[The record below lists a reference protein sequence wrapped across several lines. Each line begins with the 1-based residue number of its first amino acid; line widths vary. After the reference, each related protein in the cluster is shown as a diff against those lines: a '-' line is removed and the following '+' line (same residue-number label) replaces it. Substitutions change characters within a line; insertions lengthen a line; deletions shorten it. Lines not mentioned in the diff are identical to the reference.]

1 MSNWK
6 AVNDEQS
13 YGIVIYNFNSPEE
26 YKLKL
31 TVGDAVHILEEEKNW
46 YYGYVIGTR
55 DAKGIFPKSYVHT
68 KHCERVEALGP
79 VLKEPPITREITT
92 VIREW
97 GMHWKNLYITH
108 NKDFEQ
114 MKNQIY
120 DLLSHRSKII
130 SGTLPVDEMKR
141 VAKKAIEEID
151 MGNKMLGLD
160 LVVRDK
166 NGNFID
172 PNETSTLQLY
182 YLHKNATERMNNRSK
197 KDAKETQPKT
207 AIQQYSNIFLV
218 AVRNF
223 TFKMSEDA
231 ELLMTLYDG
240 KELRSFTENY
250 VVRWTKEGLMSDL
263 DQMHNL
269 RVMFTDLG
277 KRDLEREK
285 IYLVCLVIRIGAM
298 DTKEPDHRRSS
309 VSANN
314 KKNYN
319 ENMRRPCGVA
329 AFDISPYMNGKLE
342 TDLEKEFAIPFIS
355 CEKDNLEQTLRKTIT
370 KEKFENKN
378 HSLFV
383 SMKLLRGD
391 LKQVR
396 EENPHLVLGNV
407 SVARKMGFPEVI
419 LPGDVRNDLYL
430 TLLNGEFSKGNKKSD
445 KNVEVTVRVCN
456 QKGQP
461 IPGVISVGGGVP
473 LIDEYKSVIYY
484 HEDKP
489 QWHETFKVAVPIE
502 EFKTSHL
509 KFVFKHRSSNEAKDK
524 SEKPFG
530 MCYVKLMED
539 DGTTLKDSKHN
550 LIVYKI
556 DYKKFDES
564 SLEYFTLPSKLDDV
578 NKEKP
583 QIAGL
588 SMSTKDSFSIST
600 NICSTK
606 LTQNVK
612 LLGLLNWASHK
623 DTLLESLNALR
634 DVDGEEV
641 VKFLQ
646 DILDALFNILM
657 DNPETDTY
665 DSLVFECLLEII
677 SLVSNDWKYQ
687 HFEPVL
693 DLYIKESF
701 SATLAYK
708 KLISVL
714 KTIVGRASDAT
725 FASKALIFKTMKCL
739 QYFIKF
745 VARSRILY
753 KELYP
758 EFDADDDFVE
768 SMRDLLQNIIY
779 MMSSSIENLI
789 REQGAC
795 LKYLPSCIPDV
806 LLVFDQREL
815 STILYDMLNN
825 MPPGRLTKQKMM
837 TINEIIHSK
846 LFLYPECR
854 KILLPIITDQ
864 VKTLFTTKEEGVTRQ
879 DGRRQNRSVAKVA
892 QLLGTTEHFVNQHV
906 GYPEEVEWCIKNM
919 SDILELLFRKDVG
932 PTFNDISEII
942 QSALR
947 TVIQSHIKMERD
959 NPHASNLVAVM
970 IDIFR
975 QMTNEH
981 YNNYINSF
989 STNFD
994 VLDFL
999 MEILVVFKELVSIV
1013 VFPPDWYDMIMLQ
1026 NNVILKSLRYFSH
1039 TIRDCFFQKFEHDAW
1054 SNFFHCAIAFMTQD
1068 ALQLDHFSVNK
1079 RVRALDLY
1087 NDMRVEMGFE
1097 IKSMWFNLGQ
1107 NKVQFVPSLVGLIL
1121 EMTLI
1126 PEPEL
1131 RKATIQ
1137 IFFDMMQCE
1146 FYSSRFESE
1155 SYGDTKRDSSHIK
1168 ANFADFENEMIVKL
1182 DALFEG
1188 GKGDHEYRTL
1198 FHDIMVDLCSKHT
1211 TMNEEGVKF
1220 VKIVS
1225 RLMESLLEYRSI
1237 ITDENKENTMSC
1249 TVNLLDFYSEIN
1261 KKEMYIRYLNK
1272 LFDLHLECD
1281 NYTEAAYT
1289 LELHAKLLHW
1299 SDESLSCLLKGD
1311 KYVEAKTHRQLKEA
1325 LYYTI
1330 IENYSKGK
1338 MWEYAIS
1345 KCQELAEQYERETFD
1360 YERLSD
1366 LYKRMAVFYDDIM
1379 KKARPEPEYFRVG
1392 YYGRG
1397 FPMFLRNKVF
1407 VYRGKEYERL
1417 ADFNARVLNEFPKAE
1432 LLNKLAQPGDEIIN
1446 SDRQYIQIN
1455 KVDPVMDEKKQR
1467 FSGKPVSDQ
1476 IVKFYRVNDIQKF
1489 AFSRPFARRD
1499 PLIESANEFAH
1510 LWLERTELTTT
1521 YSLPGILR
1529 WFPVERAQIHEISPL
1544 RNAIET
1550 MERTNKTLL
1559 NYVVVYN
1566 KDKNMQINPLSLTLN
1581 GILDAAVMGGIKN
1594 YEDVFFT
1601 CVYETH
1607 HPEDTV
1613 LVQRLKDL
1621 IADQIPLLD
1630 LCIQIHKQKVPDNL
1644 QPLQKRLEERFA
1656 EMKADVEEK
1665 YGKKDCD
1672 LKLENDVQ
1680 MRRHY
1685 SITSDSRLSD
1695 VTITPDNVDNRS
1707 RVSSLTRSQVASLR
1721 NFTANF
1727 NFAAASPLVNSRSNQ
1742 HQGHGKGAGASP
1754 SKSLGGTPSL
1764 GSKKVHK
1771 PAKEKRRSSKSDAAG
1786 VAALEKSA
1794 TLWYTSDGDGAGN
1807 HKSAG
1812 GGGGAVFELTQE
1824 LHPKRPLRSEVER
1837 EKRLSRP
1844 TSGQYSRPNSLSINI
1859 RGAGSSGTSSNR
1871 DSIGTTDS
1879 SISEEDLVPPP
1890 LPVKHRDS
1898 ENCSNNNAPFNESFL
1913 YSHRNSALKDTL
1925 AIRTDECLEAVAANV
1940 PPTPPPKPPKI
1951 KNPLNLPS

>member
-1 MSNWK
+1 MSDWK
-6 AVNDEQS
+6 SVNNEKS
-13 YGIVIYNFNSPEE
+13 YGIAIYNFMCEDD

-31 TVGDAVHILEEEKNW
+31 TVGDAVHILEEESDW
-46 YYGYVIGTR
+46 YYGYIISNR
-55 DAKGIFPKSYVHT
+55 DVKGIFPKKYIHV
-68 KHCERVEALGP
+68 KHCDKVDSLGP
-79 VLKEPPITREITT
+79 ILKEPPITREITT
-92 VIREW
+92 VLREW
-97 GMHWKNLYITH
+97 GLHWKNLYVTH
-108 NKDFEQ
+108 NKDFEP
-114 MKNQIY
+114 MKTQIY

-130 SGTLPVDEMKR
+130 SGTLPVDELKR
-141 VAKKAIEEID
+141 VTKQAVEEID
-151 MGNKMLGLD
+151 IGNQILGLD

-166 NGNFID
+166 NGNFIN
-172 PNETSTLQLY
+172 PKETSTLQLY
-182 YLHKNATERMNNRSK
+182 YLHKNATQRMTNRSK
-197 KDAKETQPKT
+197 KEAKESQPKT

-298 DTKEPDHRRSS
+298 DTKELDHRRSS
-309 VSANN
+309 VSTNH

-329 AFDISPYMNGKLE
+329 AFDISSYMSGKLE

-355 CEKDNLEQTLRKTIT
+355 CEKDNLEQTLRKTIS
-370 KEKFENKN
+370 KEKFESKN

-430 TLLNGEFSKGNKKSD
+430 TILSGEFSKGNKKSD
-445 KNVEVTVRVCN
+445 KNVEVIVRVCN

-461 IPGVISVGGGVP
+461 IPGVISIGGGVS
-473 LIDEYKSVIYY
+473 LINEYRSVIYY

-489 QWHETFKVAVPIE
+489 QWHETFKVAIPIE

-509 KFVFKHRSSNEAKDK
+509 KFIFKHRSSNEAKDK

-539 DGTTLKDSKHN
+539 DGTTLKDAKHN
-550 LIVYKI
+550 LVVYKI
-556 DYKKFDES
+556 DHKKFDES
-564 SLEYFTLPSKLDDV
+564 SLDYFSLPSKMEDV
-578 NKEKP
+578 KDNHKEKP
-583 QIAGL
+583 QIPGL
-588 SMSTKDSFSIST
+588 SMSTKDSFSISS

-623 DTLLESLNALR
+623 ETLLESLRALGK
-634 DVDGEEV
+634 VDGEEV

-665 DSLVFECLLEII
+665 DTLVFECLLEII

-714 KTIVGRASDAT
+714 KTVVGRASDAT
-725 FASKALIFKTMKCL
+725 MSSKDVIFKTMKCL
-739 QYFIKF
+739 QYFMKF
-745 VARSRILY
+745 IARSRILY

-758 EFDADDDFVE
+758 EHDSEDDFDE

-779 MMSSSIENLI
+779 MMSSSNESLI

-795 LKYLPSCIPDV
+795 LKYLPSSIPDM
-806 LLVFDQREL
+806 LLVFGHREL

-825 MPPGRLTKQKMM
+825 MPLGRLTKQKMM

-864 VKTLFTTKEEGVTRQ
+864 VKTLFTTKEE
-879 DGRRQNRSVAKVA
+879 
-892 QLLGTTEHFVNQHV
+892 
-906 GYPEEVEWCIKNM
+906 VEWCIKNM

-932 PTFNDISEII
+932 LTHNDMSEII

-989 STNFD
+989 STSFD
-994 VLDFL
+994 ILDFL
-999 MEILVVFKELVSIV
+999 MEILVVFKELVSNS
-1013 VFPPDWYDMIMLQ
+1013 VFPKDWYDMIMLQ
-1026 NNVILKSLRYFSH
+1026 NNIILKSLRYFSH

-1054 SNFFHCAIAFMTQD
+1054 NNFFHCAIAFMTQE
-1068 ALQLDHFSVNK
+1068 ALQLDNFSFNK
-1079 RVRALDLY
+1079 KMRVLDLY
-1087 NDMRVEMGFE
+1087 KDMRVEMGFE

-1146 FYSSRFESE
+1146 FYSSRYEIE

-1168 ANFADFENEMIVKL
+1168 ANFSDFENEMIVKL

-1188 GKGDHEYRTL
+1188 GKGDHDYKNM

-1237 ITDENKENTMSC
+1237 IIDENKESTMSC

-1272 LFDLHLECD
+1272 LYELHLECD
-1281 NYTEAAYT
+1281 NFTEAAYT
-1289 LELHAKLLHW
+1289 LELHTKLLHW
-1299 SDESLSCLLKGD
+1299 SDETLNSLLKGD
-1311 KYVEAKTHRQLKEA
+1311 KHDGAKTHRQLKED

-1338 MWEYAIS
+1338 MWECAIK
-1345 KCQELAEQYERETFD
+1345 KCQELAGQYEEKTFD
-1360 YERLSD
+1360 YERLSK
-1366 LYKRMAVFYDDIM
+1366 LHHQMAVFYDDIM
-1379 KKARPEPEYFRVG
+1379 KKARAEPEYFRVG
-1392 YYGRG
+1392 YFGKG
-1397 FPMFLRNKVF
+1397 FPKFLSNKVF
-1407 VYRGKEYERL
+1407 IYRGKEYERL
-1417 ADFNARVLNEFPKAE
+1417 ADFNARILNEFPKAE
-1432 LLNKLAQPGDEIIN
+1432 LLNKLTQPGEEIVG
-1446 SDRQYIQIN
+1446 SSKQYIQIN

-1467 FSGKPVSDQ
+1467 FSGKPISDQ
-1476 IVKFYRVNDIQKF
+1476 IVKFYRVNNIQKF
-1489 AFSRPFARRD
+1489 TFSRPFTRRD
-1499 PLIESANEFAH
+1499 PLIESTNDFAH
-1510 LWLERTELTTT
+1510 LWLERTDLTTT
-1521 YSLPGILR
+1521 YPLPGILR
-1529 WFPVERAQIHEISPL
+1529 WFPVEHTQVQEISPL

-1550 MERTNKTLL
+1550 MEKTNKTLM
-1559 NYVVVYN
+1559 NYVILYN
-1566 KDKNMQINPLSLTLN
+1566 KDKNLQINPLSLTLN
-1581 GILDAAVMGGIKN
+1581 GILDPAVMGGIKN
-1594 YEDVFFT
+1594 YEEVFFT
-1601 CVYETH
+1601 ADYSLH
-1607 HPEDTV
+1607 HPEDKI
-1613 LVQRLKDL
+1613 LVEKLKDL

-1644 QPLQKRLEERFA
+1644 QPLQKRLEECFA
-1656 EMKADVEEK
+1656 LMKEDVEEK
-1665 YGKKDCD
+1665 YGKKNCD
-1672 LKLENDVQ
+1672 IKLENEVQ

-1685 SITSDSRLSD
+1685 SLTNDSRLSD
-1695 VTITPDNVDNRS
+1695 ITITPDNVGSRS

-1727 NFAAASPLVNSRSNQ
+1727 NFAAASPMVNSKS
-1742 HQGHGKGAGASP
+1742 GHHNHSKSHSYSP
-1754 SKSLGGTPSL
+1754 SKSQSGTPSL
-1764 GSKKVHK
+1764 GSKKSHK
-1771 PAKEKRRSSKSDAAG
+1771 TPKEKRRSSKTDLISQP
-1786 VAALEKSA
+1786 VEKCA
-1794 TLWYTSDGDGAGN
+1794 TQWYTNDSELN
-1807 HKSAG
+1807 TNTTNNNKSNNT
-1812 GGGGAVFELTQE
+1812 VFELTQE
-1824 LHPKRPLRSEVER
+1824 LHPKRPLRSEVEK

-1844 TSGQYSRPNSLSINI
+1844 TSGQYSRPNSLSITI

-1879 SISEEDLVPPP
+1879 SISEEDTNPPP

-1898 ENCSNNNAPFNESFL
+1898 ENCNNNAPYNENYSFL
-1913 YSHRNSALKDTL
+1913 YSHRNSSLRNTL
-1925 AIRTDECLEAVAANV
+1925 TMAYTTEESLEIELENI
-1940 PPTPPPKPPKI
+1940 PPTPPPKPPKN
-1951 KNPLNLPS
+1951 KNPPHSLPP

>member
-1 MSNWK
+1 MSSWK
-6 AVNDEQS
+6 SVINENS
-13 YGIVIYNFNSPEE
+13 YGIAIYNFICPED

-31 TVGDAVHILEEEKNW
+31 TVGDAVCVLEEETNW
-46 YYGYVIGTR
+46 YYGYVISNR
-55 DAKGIFPKSYVHT
+55 DVKGIFPKSYIHM
-68 KHCERVEALGP
+68 KHCERFDAFGP
-79 VLKEPPITREITT
+79 VLKEPAITREITL
-92 VIREW
+92 VLREW
-97 GMHWKNLYITH
+97 GIHWKQLYVTH
-108 NKDFEQ
+108 DKNFEQ
-114 MKNQIY
+114 MKTQIY

-130 SGTLPVDEMKR
+130 SGTLPVDELKR
-141 VAKKAIEEID
+141 VIRQAVDEID
-151 MGNKMLGLD
+151 LGNKLLGLD
-160 LVVRDK
+160 LLVRDK
-166 NGNFID
+166 CGNFIN
-172 PNETSTLQLY
+172 PKETSTLQLY
-182 YLHKNATERMNNRSK
+182 YLHKNATERMSNRSK
-197 KDAKETQPKT
+197 KEIKESQPKT

-298 DTKEPDHRRSS
+298 HTKELDHRRSS
-309 VSANN
+309 VSTNY
-314 KKNYN
+314 KKSYG

-329 AFDISPYMNGKLE
+329 AFDITNYMNGKLE
-342 TDLEKEFAIPFIS
+342 TDLEQEFAIPFIN
-355 CEKDNLEQTLRKTIT
+355 CEKDNLEQTLRKTIA
-370 KEKFENKN
+370 KEKFESKN

-407 SVARKMGFPEVI
+407 SIARKMGFPEVI

-430 TLLNGEFSKGNKKSD
+430 TILSGEFSKGNKKSD
-445 KNVEVTVRVCN
+445 KNVEVIVRVCN

-461 IPGVISVGGGVP
+461 IPGVISIGGGVG
-473 LIDEYKSVIYY
+473 LIDEYRSVTYY

-489 QWHETFKVAVPIE
+489 QWHETFKVAIPIE

-509 KFVFKHRSSNEAKDK
+509 KFQFKHRSTNEVKDK

-539 DGTTLKDSKHN
+539 DGTTLKDAKHN

-556 DYKKFDES
+556 DHKKFDEK
-564 SLEYFTLPSKLDDV
+564 SLEYFSLPSKIEDIKDCG
-578 NKEKP
+578 KERP
-583 QIAGL
+583 QVPGL
-588 SMSTKDSFSIST
+588 IMSTKDSFSISN

-612 LLGLLNWASHK
+612 LLGLLNWATHK
-623 DTLLESLNALR
+623 ETLLESLRALGK
-634 DVDGEEV
+634 VDGEEV

-665 DSLVFECLLEII
+665 DTLVFECLLEII

-714 KTIVGRASDAT
+714 KTIVSRASDAT
-725 FASKALIFKTMKCL
+725 TSSKDLIFRTMKCL
-739 QYFIKF
+739 QYFMKF
-745 VARSRILY
+745 IARSRILY
-753 KELYP
+753 KEIYP
-758 EFDADDDFVE
+758 EYDPEDDFDE
-768 SMRDLLQNIIY
+768 SMRDLLQNIVY
-779 MMSSSIENLI
+779 MMSSSIESLI

-795 LKYLPSCIPDV
+795 LKYLPSSIPDM
-806 LLVFDQREL
+806 LLVFDSKEL
-815 STILYDMLNN
+815 STILFDMLNN
-825 MPPGRLTKQKMM
+825 MPLGRLTKQKMM

-846 LFLYPECR
+846 LFLYPQCR

-892 QLLGTTEHFVNQHV
+892 QLLGTTEHCVNQHV

-919 SDILELLFRKDVG
+919 SDIMELLFRKDVG
-932 PTFNDISEII
+932 STFSDISEII

-947 TVIQSHIKMERD
+947 TVIQSHIKMEKD

-970 IDIFR
+970 LDIFR

-999 MEILVVFKELVSIV
+999 MEILVVFKELVSNS
-1013 VFPPDWYDMIMLQ
+1013 VFPKDWCDMLMLQ
-1026 NNVILKSLRYFSH
+1026 NSIVLKSLRFFSH

-1054 SNFFHCAIAFMTQD
+1054 NNFFHCAIAFMTQR
-1068 ALQLDHFSVNK
+1068 ALQLETFSFNK
-1079 RVRALDLY
+1079 KIRILDLFK
-1087 NDMRVEMGFE
+1087 DMRTEMGFE

-1126 PEPEL
+1126 PEPDL

-1146 FYSSRFESE
+1146 FYSSKYETE

-1168 ANFADFENEMIVKL
+1168 GNFSDFENEMIVKL

-1188 GKGDHEYRTL
+1188 GKGDHEYKNM
-1198 FHDIMVDLCSKHT
+1198 FHDIMIDLCSKHT
-1211 TMNEEGVKF
+1211 SMNEEGVKF

-1225 RLMESLLEYRSI
+1225 RLMESLLEYRTI
-1237 ITDENKENTMSC
+1237 ITDDNKENTMSC

-1281 NYTEAAYT
+1281 NFTEAAYT
-1289 LELHAKLLHW
+1289 LELHAKLLNW
-1299 SDESLSCLLKGD
+1299 SDEPLSSLLRGD
-1311 KYVEAKTHRQLKEA
+1311 KIKAKKHRQLKEE
-1325 LYYTI
+1325 LYYGI

-1338 MWEYAIS
+1338 MWECAIK
-1345 KCQELAEQYERETFD
+1345 KCQELAEQYEEETFD
-1360 YERLSD
+1360 YDRLSD
-1366 LYKRMAVFYDDIM
+1366 LHRRMAIFYDDIM
-1379 KKARPEPEYFRVG
+1379 KKARAEPEYFRVG
-1392 YYGRG
+1392 YYGKG
-1397 FPMFLRNKVF
+1397 FPQFLRNKVF

-1417 ADFNARVLNEFPKAE
+1417 ADFNARILNEFPKAE
-1432 LLNKLAQPGDEIIN
+1432 LLNKLTQPGEEIVG
-1446 SDRQYIQIN
+1446 SDKQYIQIN

-1476 IVKFYRVNDIQKF
+1476 IVKFYRVNNIQKF
-1489 AFSRPFARRD
+1489 TFSRPFIRKD
-1499 PLIESANEFAH
+1499 PLIESTNEFAH

-1521 YSLPGILR
+1521 YPLPGILR
-1529 WFPVERAQIHEISPL
+1529 WFPVEHTQVHEISPL

-1550 MERTNKTLL
+1550 MEKTNKTLT
-1559 NYVVVYN
+1559 NYVVVSN
-1566 KDKNMQINPLSLTLN
+1566 KDKSMQINTLSLTLN

-1594 YEDVFFT
+1594 YEEVFFT
-1601 CVYETH
+1601 GDYETH
-1607 HPEDTV
+1607 HAEDKI
-1613 LVQRLKDL
+1613 LIEKLKDL

-1630 LCIQIHKQKVPDNL
+1630 LCVQIHKQKVPDNL
-1644 QPLQKRLEERFA
+1644 RPLQKRLEECFA
-1656 EMKADVEEK
+1656 TLKEDVEGK
-1665 YGKKDCD
+1665 YGKRDCD
-1672 LKLENDVQ
+1672 IKLENEVQ

-1685 SITSDSRLSD
+1685 SITSDTRLSD
-1695 VTITPDNVDNRS
+1695 ITITSDK
-1707 RVSSLTRSQVASLR
+1707 SS
-1721 NFTANF
+1721 
-1727 NFAAASPLVNSRSNQ
+1727 Q
-1742 HQGHGKGAGASP
+1742 HYNKSYSP
-1754 SKSLGGTPSL
+1754 SKSLTGTPSL
-1764 GSKKVHK
+1764 GHKKSKV
-1771 PAKEKRRSSKSDAAG
+1771 PKEKRRSSKTDLISPP
-1786 VAALEKSA
+1786 VEKC
-1794 TLWYTSDGDGAGN
+1794 TTQWYTSDTELN
-1807 HKSAG
+1807 NTCTNKSNT
-1812 GGGGAVFELTQE
+1812 VFELTQE
-1824 LHPKRPLRSEVER
+1824 LHPKRPLRSEVEK

-1844 TSGQYSRPNSLSINI
+1844 SSGQYSRPNSVSITI

-1879 SISEEDLVPPP
+1879 SISEEDAIPPP
-1890 LPVKHRDS
+1890 LPAKHNRDS
-1898 ENCSNNNAPFNESFL
+1898 ENSNTFSNYNENYSFL
-1913 YSHRNSALKDTL
+1913 YSHRASNLRNTL
-1925 AIRTDECLEAVAANV
+1925 TFAEENV
-1940 PPTPPPKPPKI
+1940 EMELSKTPPTPPPKPPK
-1951 KNPLNLPS
+1951 KPNYTNLTP

>member
-1 MSNWK
+1 MTSWK
-6 AVNDEQS
+6 PVSDENS
-13 YGIVIYNFNSPEE
+13 YGIVIYNFICPED
-26 YKLKL
+26 YKLNL
-31 TVGDAVHILEEEKNW
+31 TVGDAIHVLEEETSW
-46 YYGYVIGTR
+46 YYGYVVTNR
-55 DAKGIFPKSYVHT
+55 DVKGIFPKSYVHMRP
-68 KHCERVEALGP
+68 CEKVDAFGP
-79 VLKEPPITREITT
+79 VLKEPSITREITL
-92 VIREW
+92 VLREW
-97 GMHWKNLYITH
+97 GIHWKNLYVNH
-108 NKDFEQ
+108 NKNFEQ
-114 MKNQIY
+114 MKTQIY

-130 SGTLPVDEMKR
+130 SGTLPVDELKR
-141 VAKKAIEEID
+141 VIKQAVEEID
-151 MGNKMLGLD
+151 IGNKILGLD
-160 LVVRDK
+160 LLVRDK
-166 NGNFID
+166 CGNFMNPKEI
-172 PNETSTLQLY
+172 STLELY
-182 YLHKNATERMNNRSK
+182 YQHKRATERMHNRSK
-197 KDAKETQPKT
+197 KEVKDVQPKT

-223 TFKMSEDA
+223 TFKMTEDA

-240 KELRSFTENY
+240 KEFKSFTENY

-298 DTKEPDHRRSS
+298 DTKELDHRRSS
-309 VSANN
+309 VSTNN

-329 AFDISPYMNGKLE
+329 AFDITLFMNGRRE
-342 TDLEKEFAIPFIS
+342 TDLEQEYAIPFIS

-370 KEKFENKN
+370 KEKPEIKN

-430 TLLNGEFSKGNKKSD
+430 TILNGVFSKGNKKSD
-445 KNVEVTVRVCN
+445 KNVEVIVRVCN

-461 IPGVISVGGGVP
+461 IPGVISIGGGVS
-473 LIDEYKSVIYY
+473 LIDEYRSVIYY

-489 QWHETFKVAVPIE
+489 QWHETFKVAIPIE

-509 KFVFKHRSSNEAKDK
+509 KFIFKHRSSNEAKDK

-550 LIVYKI
+550 LIVYKL
-556 DYKKFDES
+556 DHKKFDENN
-564 SLEYFTLPSKLDDV
+564 LEYFSLPSKFDDV
-578 NKEKP
+578 KDHQKDSTQVP
-583 QIAGL
+583 GL
-588 SMSTKDSFSIST
+588 SMSTKDSFSISS

-623 DTLLESLNALR
+623 ESLLESLKALKE
-634 DVDGEEV
+634 VDGEEV

-665 DSLVFECLLEII
+665 DSLVFESLLEII

-714 KTIVGRASDAT
+714 KSIVGKASDD
-725 FASKALIFKTMKCL
+725 SLVSNSLIFKTMKCL
-739 QYFIKF
+739 QYFMKF
-745 VARSRILY
+745 IARSRILY

-758 EFDADDDFVE
+758 EYDSEDDFEE
-768 SMRDLLQNIIY
+768 SMRDLLQNIIF
-779 MMSSSIENLI
+779 MMSSSIEALI

-795 LKYLPSCIPDV
+795 LKYLPSSIPDM
-806 LLVFDQREL
+806 LLIFDPKEL

-825 MPPGRLTKQKMM
+825 MPVGRLTKQKMM

-892 QLLGTTEHFVNQHV
+892 QLLGTTEHCVNQHV

-919 SDILELLFRKDVG
+919 SDIMELLFRKDVG
-932 PTFNDISEII
+932 PTFNDMSEII
-942 QSALR
+942 QSSLR
-947 TVIQSHIKMERD
+947 TVVQSHIKMEKD

-975 QMTNEH
+975 QMTSDH

-989 STNFD
+989 STSFD
-994 VLDFL
+994 ILDFL
-999 MEILVVFKELVSIV
+999 MEILVVFKELVSNS
-1013 VFPPDWYDMIMLQ
+1013 VFPKDWCDMIMLQ
-1026 NNVILKSLRYFSH
+1026 NSIILKSLRFFSH

-1054 SNFFHCAIAFMTQD
+1054 NNFFHCAIAFMTQE
-1068 ALQLDHFSVNK
+1068 ALQLDNFSLNK
-1079 RVRALDLY
+1079 RIRILDLFK
-1087 NDMRVEMGFE
+1087 DMRVEMGFE

-1131 RKATIQ
+1131 RQATIQ

-1146 FYSSRFESE
+1146 FYSSRYAVE

-1168 ANFADFENEMIVKL
+1168 ANFSDFENEMIVKL

-1188 GKGDHEYRTL
+1188 GKGDHEYKKM

-1225 RLMESLLEYRSI
+1225 RLMESLLEYRNI

-1272 LFDLHLECD
+1272 LYDLHLECD
-1281 NYTEAAYT
+1281 NFTEAAYT
-1289 LELHAKLLHW
+1289 LELHTKLLNW
-1299 SDESLSCLLKGD
+1299 SDEPLSSLLKGD
-1311 KYVEAKTHRQLKEA
+1311 KNNAKTHRQLKED
-1325 LYYTI
+1325 LYYRI

-1338 MWEYAIS
+1338 MWECAIK
-1345 KCQELAEQYERETFD
+1345 KCQELAEQYEQETFD

-1366 LYKRMAVFYDDIM
+1366 LHTRMAVFYDDIM
-1379 KKARPEPEYFRVG
+1379 KKARAEPEYFRVG
-1392 YYGRG
+1392 YYGKG
-1397 FPMFLRNKVF
+1397 FPQFLRNKVF
-1407 VYRGKEYERL
+1407 IYRGKEYERL
-1417 ADFNARVLNEFPKAE
+1417 ADFNARILNEFPKAE
-1432 LLNKLAQPGDEIIN
+1432 LLNKLTQPGEEIIG
-1446 SDRQYIQIN
+1446 SDKQYIQIN

-1467 FSGKPVSDQ
+1467 FSGKPISDQ
-1476 IVKFYRVNDIQKF
+1476 IVKFYRVNNIQKF
-1489 AFSRPFARRD
+1489 TFSRPFTRKD
-1499 PLIESANEFAH
+1499 SLIESTNEFAH
-1510 LWLERTELTTT
+1510 LWLERTDLVTT
-1521 YSLPGILR
+1521 YPLPGILR
-1529 WFPVERAQIHEISPL
+1529 WFPVEHTQLHEISPL

-1550 MERTNKTLL
+1550 MERTNKTLM
-1559 NYVVVYN
+1559 NYVILYN

-1601 CVYETH
+1601 SNYATH
-1607 HPEDTV
+1607 HPEDKILIEKLT
-1613 LVQRLKDL
+1613 DL

-1630 LCIQIHKQKVPDNL
+1630 LCVQIHKQKVPENL
-1644 QPLQKRLEERFA
+1644 KPLQKRLEECFA
-1656 EMKADVEEK
+1656 QMKEAVEEK
-1665 YGKKDCD
+1665 YGKRDCD
-1672 LKLENDVQ
+1672 VKLENEVQ

-1695 VTITPDNVDNRS
+1695 ITITPDNVGSRS

-1727 NFAAASPLVNSRSNQ
+1727 NFAASPMVNSKSAHNS
-1742 HQGHGKGAGASP
+1742 HSKSISYSP
-1754 SKSLGGTPSL
+1754 SKSLTGTPSL
-1764 GSKKVHK
+1764 GHKKAHK
-1771 PAKEKRRSSKSDAAG
+1771 QKEKRRSSKTDLISPP
-1786 VAALEKSA
+1786 VEKCA
-1794 TLWYTSDGDGAGN
+1794 TQWYTSDSELN
-1807 HKSAG
+1807 NVSTTKPNT
-1812 GGGGAVFELTQE
+1812 VFELTQE
-1824 LHPKRPLRSEVER
+1824 LHPKRPLRSEVEK

-1844 TSGQYSRPNSLSINI
+1844 SSGQYSRPNSLSITI

-1879 SISEEDLVPPP
+1879 SISEEDINPPP
-1890 LPVKHRDS
+1890 LPVKHNRDS
-1898 ENCSNNNAPFNESFL
+1898 ENSNVLPYENYSFL
-1913 YSHRNSALKDTL
+1913 YSHRNSTL
-1925 AIRTDECLEAVAANV
+1925 RNTLTYTEETLDIELENV
-1940 PPTPPPKPPKI
+1940 PPTPPPKPPK
-1951 KNPLNLPS
+1951 KSNPVTLPP